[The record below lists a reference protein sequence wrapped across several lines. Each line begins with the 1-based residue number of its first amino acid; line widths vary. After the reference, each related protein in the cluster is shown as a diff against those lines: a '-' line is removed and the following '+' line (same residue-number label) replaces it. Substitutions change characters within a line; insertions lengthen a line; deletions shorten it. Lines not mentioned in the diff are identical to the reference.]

1 MAQGAVNNNMN
12 SSAMD
17 TPPWTCGAC
26 TYKHEEPTE
35 LTLKRCA
42 MCDSPRAAAVR
53 HEPDTTAASDSEEEE
68 DDDDNDDAYDAFD
81 EPSDPS
87 APDDGDRAEK
97 RKRAQEEH
105 AFEEQESA
113 LAKQFAGNSA
123 CVENKAACV
132 SQPEHAC
139 LLTEAGRG
147 WRLP

>member
-1 MAQGAVNNNMN
+1 MAQGAVNNNN

-17 TPPWTCGAC
+17 TPPWICGAC

-68 DDDDNDDAYDAFD
+68 EDDDNDDAYDAFD